1 MSAAVPDPPAGRRR
15 GRRPAGQ
22 ETREELLRAARA
34 EFSARGYQGARVRSI
49 AETAGVDAAMVN
61 HWFGGKSGL
70 FVAAMDLPIDPDAL
84 LARLMDGDAGGVGQ
98 RMVRLFLSVWDPVS
112 GGAFVALLRSVASHE
127 RAATMVREFVTEV
140 FIGRLSAAVAPDR
153 PELRAGLCGSQMV
166 GLGMARYVIKLE
178 PVASAGVDE
187 LAALIGPTLQRY
199 LTEPLP

>member
-1 MSAAVPDPPAGRRR
+1 
-15 GRRPAGQ
+15 
-22 ETREELLRAARA
+22 
-34 EFSARGYQGARVRSI
+34 VRSI

-70 FVAAMDLPIDPDAL
+70 FVAAMDLPIDPDAVLAHL
-84 LARLMDGDAGGVGQ
+84 LDGDAEGVGQ

-127 RAATMVREFVTEV
+127 QAATMVREFVTEV
-140 FIGRLSAAVAPDR
+140 IFGPLCVAVAPDR

-178 PVASAGVDE
+178 PVASAEVDE
-187 LAALIGPTLQRY
+187 LAVLIGPALQRY